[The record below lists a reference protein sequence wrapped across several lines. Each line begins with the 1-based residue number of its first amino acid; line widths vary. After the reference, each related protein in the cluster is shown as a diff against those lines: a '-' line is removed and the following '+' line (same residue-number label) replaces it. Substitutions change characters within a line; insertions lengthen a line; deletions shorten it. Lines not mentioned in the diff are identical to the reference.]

1 MEQESL
7 EIRALKMRARV
18 QNTLA
23 GMFMPAE
30 ARAAVNAMAELLA
43 EVAAAVVDLRGREAP
58 ARAALDETG
67 VSDVC

>member
-1 MEQESL
+1 MALESL
-7 EIRALKMRARV
+7 EVRAFKMRAKV

-58 ARAALDETG
+58 EKAEHET
-67 VSDVC
+67 V